1 MGWVVVD
8 LSIVQGVVDVVRVG
22 DHIGDLLVG
31 CVVTCVMWRDVM
43 VLGNVVRWGGK
54 GDLVAGP

>member
-1 MGWVVVD
+1 MVD
-8 LSIVQGVVDVVRVG
+8 LSIVQGVVDVVRVV

-31 CVVTCVMWRDVM
+31 CVVTWVMWRDVM

-54 GDLVAGP
+54 WDLVARP